1 MANLHVKSPLVPLFQ
16 RGKFLRRM
24 LTPLWKRGEGEILR
38 RSAAAILWRVLII
51 VALWLTILTGNLRAE
66 PVRGAYPSANVQFL
80 PAFVAL
86 DKGYYKR
93 EGLDAELISV
103 RNAVTA
109 VQALLGNQIH
119 FIFSVGPQ
127 MPSIW
132 EGSDI
137 ILLAQMVGRPTF
149 SMIVTPDIQKVTDLK
164 GKKIGVSFGGS
175 TFAGT
180 KALLELN
187 KMNPDKDVQYVS
199 IPGST
204 PKIAAMQQ
212 GIIQAALLAPPADY
226 IALKAGFRRLVNLA
240 DVFKDTSFT
249 GLAAT
254 GKTIRENPQFV
265 KRMVRAIVR
274 GVYHTRDNPEDAIQ
288 TTIKHLRMEREAA
301 IDAYNLVK
309 DALQP
314 LPTEKGVELMAQ
326 WQATALNIK
335 PKRAAC
341 EYMDLR
347 FVHEVMA
354 ELAQK

>member
-1 MANLHVKSPLVPLFQ
+1 MDELGV
-16 RGKFLRRM
+16 M
-24 LTPLWKRGEGEILR
+24 LK
-38 RSAAAILWRVLII
+38 VLT
-51 VALWLTILTGNLRAE
+51 VAALWIGVFTGNVTAE
-66 PVRGAYPSANVQFL
+66 PVRAAYPSANLQFL

-86 DKGYYKR
+86 EKGFYKR
-93 EGLDAELISV
+93 EGLEAELISV

-109 VQALLGNQIH
+109 VQALIGNQIH

-137 ILLAQMVGRPTF
+137 ILLAQQVGRPTF
-149 SMIVTPDIQKVTDLK
+149 SMIVAPDIQKVADLK

-199 IPGST
+199 IPGSS
-204 PKIAAMQQ
+204 PKIAALQQ
-212 GIIQAALLAPPADY
+212 GIIHAALLAPPADY
-226 IALKAGFRRLVNLA
+226 IAVKAGFKRLVNLA
-240 DVFKDTSFT
+240 DVFKDTAFT

-254 GKTIRENPQFV
+254 GKTIKENPQFV

-288 TTIKHLRMEREAA
+288 VTMKHLRMEREAA
-301 IDAYNLVK
+301 VDAYQLIRESLNPV
-309 DALQP
+309 
-314 LPTEKGVELMAQ
+314 PTEKGVELMAQ
-326 WQATALNIK
+326 WQAIALNIK
-335 PKRAAC
+335 PKRPAR

-347 FVHEVMA
+347 FVNEIVA
-354 ELAQK
+354 ELGHK

>member
-1 MANLHVKSPLVPLFQ
+1 MGRLYLL
-16 RGKFLRRM
+16 LI
-24 LTPLWKRGEGEILR
+24 TWIIL
-38 RSAAAILWRVLII
+38 SAAA
-51 VALWLTILTGNLRAE
+51 ARAE

-86 DKGYYKR
+86 EKGFYKR

-103 RNAVTA
+103 RSAVTA

-137 ILLAQMVGRPTF
+137 ILLAQMIGRPTF
-149 SMIVTPDIQKVTDLK
+149 SMVTTQDIQKVTDLK

-180 KALLELN
+180 KALLEVY
-187 KMNPDKDVQYVS
+187 KMNPEKDVQYVS
-199 IPGST
+199 IPGSQ

-212 GIIQAALLAPPADY
+212 GIIQAALLAPPSDY
-226 IALKAGFRRLVNLA
+226 VALKAGFKRLVNLA
-240 DVFKDTSFT
+240 DVFKDTSFS

-265 KRMVRAIVR
+265 KRMVRAVVR
-274 GVYHTRDNPEDAIQ
+274 GVIHSRDNPEDAIQ
-288 TTIKHLRMEREAA
+288 TMMKHWRMERDVST
-301 IDAYNLVK
+301 DAYNLVK
-309 DALQP
+309 EALIP
-314 LPTEKGVELMAQ
+314 VPTEKGVELMAH
-326 WQATALNIK
+326 WQSVALNVQ
-335 PKRAAC
+335 PKRPVR

-347 FVHEVMA
+347 FVKEVMA
-354 ELAQK
+354 ELGQKQ

>member
-1 MANLHVKSPLVPLFQ
+1 MILSAVGQANA
-16 RGKFLRRM
+16 
-24 LTPLWKRGEGEILR
+24 EI
-38 RSAAAILWRVLII
+38 
-51 VALWLTILTGNLRAE
+51 
-66 PVRGAYPSANVQFL
+66 VRGAYPSANVQFL

-86 DKGYYKR
+86 EKGFYKR

-119 FIFSVGPQ
+119 FIFSVVPQ

-137 ILLAQMVGRPTF
+137 ILLAQQIGRPTF
-149 SMIVTPDIQKVTDLK
+149 SMMATQDIKSVADLK

-180 KALLELN
+180 KALLEIY
-187 KMNPDKDVQYVS
+187 KMNPERDVQYVS
-199 IPGST
+199 IPGSQ

-226 IALKAGFRRLVNLA
+226 VAMKAGFKRLVNIA
-240 DVFKDTSFT
+240 DLFKDTSFS

-254 GKTIRENPQFV
+254 EKTIKENPQFV

-274 GVYHTRDNPEDAIQ
+274 G
-288 TTIKHLRMEREAA
+288 
-301 IDAYNLVK
+301 
-309 DALQP
+309 
-314 LPTEKGVELMAQ
+314 
-326 WQATALNIK
+326 
-335 PKRAAC
+335 
-341 EYMDLR
+341 
-347 FVHEVMA
+347 
-354 ELAQK
+354 

>member
-1 MANLHVKSPLVPLFQ
+1 MKLLIGFIAAWLAGGSISAS
-16 RGKFLRRM
+16 
-24 LTPLWKRGEGEILR
+24 GE
-38 RSAAAILWRVLII
+38 V
-51 VALWLTILTGNLRAE
+51 
-66 PVRGAYPSANVQFL
+66 VRGAYPSANVQFL

-86 DKGYYKR
+86 EKGFYKR

-137 ILLAQMVGRPTF
+137 VLLAQQIGRPTF
-149 SMIVTPDIQKVTDLK
+149 SMIVTQDIKTVADLK

-180 KALLELN
+180 KALLELY

-199 IPGST
+199 IPGSQ

-212 GIIQAALLAPPADY
+212 GIVQAALLAPPADY
-226 IALKAGFRRLVNLA
+226 VALKAGFKRLVNLA
-240 DVFKDTSFT
+240 DLFKDTSFS

-274 GVYHTRDNPEDAIQ
+274 GVIHTRDYPEDAIQ
-288 TTIKHLRMEREAA
+288 TMMKHWRMDRDVS

-309 DALQP
+309 EALNP
-314 LPTEKGVELMAQ
+314 VPTEKGVELMAQ
-326 WQATALNIK
+326 WQAVALNTK
-335 PKRAAC
+335 PKRPVR

-347 FVHEVMA
+347 FVNEVMA
-354 ELAQK
+354 ELTQK

>member
-1 MANLHVKSPLVPLFQ
+1 MQLLIGLIAAWLACLSVSV
-16 RGKFLRRM
+16 
-24 LTPLWKRGEGEILR
+24 
-38 RSAAAILWRVLII
+38 SAEV
-51 VALWLTILTGNLRAE
+51 
-66 PVRGAYPSANVQFL
+66 VRGAYPSANVQFL

-86 DKGYYKR
+86 EKGFYKR

-137 ILLAQMVGRPTF
+137 VLLAQQIGRPTF
-149 SMIVTPDIQKVTDLK
+149 SMIATQDIKTVADLK

-180 KALLELN
+180 KALLELY

-199 IPGST
+199 IPGSQ

-212 GIIQAALLAPPADY
+212 GIIQAALLAPPSDY
-226 IALKAGFRRLVNLA
+226 VALKAGFKRLANLA
-240 DVFKDTSFT
+240 DLFKDTSFT

-254 GKTIRENPQFV
+254 GKTIKENPQFV

-274 GVYHTRDNPEDAIQ
+274 GVIHTRDYPEDAIH
-288 TTIKHLRMEREAA
+288 TMMKHWRMERDVSV
-301 IDAYNLVK
+301 DAYNLIK
-309 DALQP
+309 EALQP
-314 LPTEKGVELMAQ
+314 VPTEKGVEMMAQ
-326 WQATALNIK
+326 WQAVALNTK
-335 PKRAAC
+335 PKRPVR

-347 FVHEVMA
+347 FVNEVMA
-354 ELAQK
+354 ELTQK

>member
-1 MANLHVKSPLVPLFQ
+1 MGHLSAITIVLLIAGMG
-16 RGKFLRRM
+16 RAA
-24 LTPLWKRGEGEILR
+24 GEP
-38 RSAAAILWRVLII
+38 A
-51 VALWLTILTGNLRAE
+51 
-66 PVRGAYPSANVQFL
+66 RGAYPSANVQFL

-86 DKGYYKR
+86 EKGYYKQ

-137 ILLAQMVGRPTF
+137 ILLAQMIGRPTF
-149 SMIVTPDIQKVTDLK
+149 SMIVTPDIQKVADLK

-187 KMNPDKDVQYVS
+187 KMNPEKDVQYVS
-199 IPGST
+199 IPGSQ

-212 GIIQAALLAPPADY
+212 GIIQAALLAPPSDY
-226 IALKAGFRRLVNLA
+226 IAIKAGFKRLVSLA
-240 DVFKDTSFT
+240 DLFKDTSFS

-254 GKTIRENPQFV
+254 GRTVRDNPQFV

-274 GVYHTRDNPEDAIQ
+274 GVIHSRESREDAVQ
-288 TTIKHLRMEREAA
+288 TMVKHWRMERDVAA
-301 IDAYNLVK
+301 DAYNLVRE
-309 DALQP
+309 ALNP
-314 LPTEKGVELMAQ
+314 VPTEKGVELMAH
-326 WQATALNIK
+326 WQAVALNVQ
-335 PKRAAC
+335 PKRPVRD
-341 EYMDLR
+341 YMDLR
-347 FVHEVMA
+347 FVNEVMG
-354 ELAQK
+354 ELAKK

>member
-1 MANLHVKSPLVPLFQ
+1 MFMKLLIGLIAAWLAGSSISV
-16 RGKFLRRM
+16 
-24 LTPLWKRGEGEILR
+24 
-38 RSAAAILWRVLII
+38 SAEV
-51 VALWLTILTGNLRAE
+51 VRA
-66 PVRGAYPSANVQFL
+66 AYPSANVQFL

-86 DKGYYKR
+86 EKGFYKR

-137 ILLAQMVGRPTF
+137 VLLAQQIGRPTF
-149 SMIVTPDIQKVTDLK
+149 SMMATQDIKTVADLK

-180 KALLELN
+180 KALLELY

-199 IPGST
+199 IPGSQ

-212 GIIQAALLAPPADY
+212 GIIQAALLAPPSDY
-226 IALKAGFRRLVNLA
+226 VALKAGFKRLANLA
-240 DVFKDTSFT
+240 DLFKDTAFT

-254 GKTIRENPQFV
+254 GKTIKENPQFV

-274 GVYHTRDNPEDAIQ
+274 GVIHTRDFPEDAIH
-288 TTIKHLRMEREAA
+288 TMMKHWRMERDVSV
-301 IDAYNLVK
+301 DAYNLIK

-314 LPTEKGVELMAQ
+314 VPTEKGVEMMAQ
-326 WQATALNIK
+326 WQAVALNTK
-335 PKRAAC
+335 PKRPVRD
-341 EYMDLR
+341 YMDLR
-347 FVHEVMA
+347 FVNEVMA
-354 ELAQK
+354 ELTQK

>member
-1 MANLHVKSPLVPLFQ
+1 MRRLV
-16 RGKFLRRM
+16 
-24 LTPLWKRGEGEILR
+24 LTSIICLIFC
-38 RSAAAILWRVLII
+38 AASVH
-51 VALWLTILTGNLRAE
+51 AE

-86 DKGYYKR
+86 EKGFYKR

-103 RNAVTA
+103 RSAVTA

-119 FIFSVGPQ
+119 CIFSVGPQ

-137 ILLAQMVGRPTF
+137 VLLAQMIGRPTF
-149 SMIVTPDIQKVTDLK
+149 SMMTTPDIQKVTDLK

-180 KALLELN
+180 KALLEVY

-199 IPGST
+199 IPGSQ

-212 GIIQAALLAPPADY
+212 GIIQAALLAPPSDY
-226 IALKAGFRRLVNLA
+226 VALKAGFKRLVNLA
-240 DVFKDTSFT
+240 DVFKDTSFS

-265 KRMVRAIVR
+265 KRMVRAVVR
-274 GVYHTRDNPEDAIQ
+274 GVIHTRDYPEDAIQ
-288 TTIKHLRMEREAA
+288 TMVKHWSMERDVSV
-301 IDAYNLVK
+301 DAYNLVK
-309 DALQP
+309 EALVP
-314 LPTEKGVELMAQ
+314 VPTEKGVELMAH
-326 WQATALNIK
+326 WQAVALNVQ
-335 PKRAAC
+335 PKRPAR

-347 FVHEVMA
+347 FVKEVMA
-354 ELAQK
+354 ELGQKQ

>member
-1 MANLHVKSPLVPLFQ
+1 MICSA
-16 RGKFLRRM
+16 
-24 LTPLWKRGEGEILR
+24 GE
-38 RSAAAILWRVLII
+38 S
-51 VALWLTILTGNLRAE
+51 RAE

-86 DKGYYKR
+86 EKGFYKR

-103 RNAVTA
+103 RSAVTA
-109 VQALLGNQIH
+109 VQALLGGQIH
-119 FIFSVGPQ
+119 YIFSVGPQ

-149 SMIVTPDIQKVTDLK
+149 SMIVTPDIRTVADLK

-175 TFAGT
+175 TFSGT
-180 KALLELN
+180 KALLELY
-187 KMNPDKDVQYVS
+187 KMNPEKDVQYIS
-199 IPGST
+199 IPGSQ

-212 GIIQAALLAPPADY
+212 GIIQAGLLAPPADY
-226 IALKAGFRRLVNLA
+226 IAIKAGFKRLVNLA

-254 GKTIRENPQFV
+254 GKTIKENPQFV

-274 GVYHTRDNPEDAIQ
+274 GVYHTRDYPEDAIY
-288 TTIKHLRMEREAA
+288 TMVKHWRMERDAA
-301 IDAYNLVK
+301 ADAYQLIRE
-309 DALQP
+309 ALNP
-314 LPTEKGVELMAQ
+314 IPTEKGVELMAQ
-326 WQATALNIK
+326 WQAVALNVK
-335 PKRAAC
+335 PKRPARD
-341 EYMDLR
+341 YMDLR
-347 FVHEVMA
+347 LVNEVVA

>member
-1 MANLHVKSPLVPLFQ
+1 MRILIGLLSFVFLVASKPA
-16 RGKFLRRM
+16 
-24 LTPLWKRGEGEILR
+24 
-38 RSAAAILWRVLII
+38 S
-51 VALWLTILTGNLRAE
+51 AE

-86 DKGYYKR
+86 EKGFYKR

-103 RNAVTA
+103 RSAVTA

-137 ILLAQMVGRPTF
+137 ILLAQMIGRPTF
-149 SMIVTPDIQKVTDLK
+149 SLIVTPEIQKITDLK

-175 TFAGT
+175 TFAGV
-180 KALLELN
+180 KALLEVY
-187 KMNPDKDVQYVS
+187 KMNPEKDVQYVS
-199 IPGST
+199 IPGSQ

-212 GIIQAALLAPPADY
+212 GIIQAGLLAPPSDY
-226 IALKAGFRRLVNLA
+226 IAIKAGFKRLVNLA
-240 DVFKDTSFT
+240 DVFKDTSFS

-274 GVYHTRDNPEDAIQ
+274 GVIHTRDHPEDAIQ
-288 TTIKHLRMEREAA
+288 TMVKHWRMERDVA

-309 DALQP
+309 DSLQP
-314 LPTEKGVELMAQ
+314 VPTEKGVELMAQ
-326 WQATALNIK
+326 WQAIALNVK
-335 PKRAAC
+335 PKRPVR
-341 EYMDLR
+341 EYMDLK
-347 FVHEVMA
+347 FVNEVIA
-354 ELAQK
+354 ELGVK